1 MFVNNFINSATTY
14 RYKLKGKESLLSDA
28 MLFYTQKLLKGTNV
42 VGGLGTNAVDNVFKV
57 SKNSFSLLSSF
68 SD

>member
-1 MFVNNFINSATTY
+1 MFVNNFINSATTCPY
-14 RYKLKGKESLLSDA
+14 NPKGKESLLSDA

-42 VGGLGTNAVDNVFKV
+42 VGDLGTNAVANVFKV
-57 SKNSFSLLSSF
+57 SKNSFSLLFPF